1 MPIFSTIRGS
11 DIGPYFQCPRLQGTP
26 DGAAVDEDE
35 DSRRKCCLCLG
46 TFAPDELTEYRGQ
59 MYCEECLESAK
70 ERDRREAKAEARE
83 LQADWDIELRKD
95 RELLKE
101 E

>member
-1 MPIFSTIRGS
+1 MRTIRGDS
-11 DIGPYFQCPRLQGTP
+11 IGPFFQGQLLTGTP
-26 DGAAVDEDE
+26 PDGPDEDE
-35 DSRRKCCLCLG
+35 DSRRQCCLCLEM
-46 TFAPDELTEYRGQ
+46 FAADELTEYRGQ

-70 ERDRREAKAEARE
+70 ERDRREARAEARE

>member
-1 MPIFSTIRGS
+1 MRTIRGDS
-11 DIGPYFQCPRLQGTP
+11 IGPFFQGPRLTGTP
-26 DGAAVDEDE
+26 PDGPDEDE
-35 DSRRKCCLCLG
+35 DSRRQCHLCMEM
-46 TFAPDELTEYRGQ
+46 FAPDELTEYRGQ

-95 RELLKE
+95 KE
-101 E
+101 G